1 MKKKWITLIAL
12 LFLCLSVQTGWA
24 DDLDSLSDDSTTEE
38 LSDSG
43 DDLVDSSDGLNTD
56 DQEEMDSD
64 DEAGP
69 EIKFGGYIK
78 LLGYWNQEKYSDLLW
93 GMYQGNAA
101 LSAGGAPGADYGIPP
116 AQDLSGFNNVGTRLQ
131 LKVEGYLG
139 EHARL
144 FSAFNINYN
153 TVGSIHDTDA
163 TANTTDKQN
172 AEVRLVEAFVEI
184 YEGSRI
190 WKIGPQLVTWSY
202 LEGME
207 VPTDRINARDNSYK
221 STEYEDSKLPSTGVL
236 LTQKI
241 GDSQLEIMAIPVA
254 KTNIGMEFQNYM
266 YSGQDDEVQEPKP
279 NQTKW
284 ATRFS
289 STIGKLDMAV
299 SYVEG
304 IDPNADVYLIGSTPL
319 PTGGTAN
326 FYGKKFNRIKS
337 PGLDLQYNLGSWL
350 AKLSYVN
357 TLTEDKDGSDPLIKN
372 SWSKYVIGG
381 EFSAGGSTFNIYA
394 GQQTIEDFDPTSDTA
409 FLVGQIRERT
419 DFISGHFNANFLTGD
434 ALNLVLMA
442 ANYWDED
449 GESVQSIVRGTFK
462 YKIADGLEFLFSPSY
477 MDMMDNQFTDIQTEI
492 KYSF

>member
-24 DDLDSLSDDSTTEE
+24 DDLDSLSDDLTTEE
-38 LSDSG
+38 LSDSS
-43 DDLVDSSDGLNTD
+43 DDLNTD

-101 LSAGGAPGADYGIPP
+101 MYSSLYTTPP
-116 AQDLSGFNNVGTRLQ
+116 AQDISGFNNVGTRLQ
-131 LKVEGYLG
+131 LKIEGYLG
-139 EHARL
+139 DQARL
-144 FSAFNINYN
+144 FAAFNVNYN
-153 TVGSIHDTDA
+153 TVGSLHEPDA
-163 TANTTDKQN
+163 TANDTEKQN
-172 AEVRLVEAFVEI
+172 AELRMVEAFVEI

-207 VPTDRINARDNSYK
+207 VPTDRLNARDNSYK

-241 GDSQLEIMAIPVA
+241 GGSQLEIMAIPVA
-254 KTNIGMEFQNYM
+254 KTNIGMEFQEYFYPGSEENP
-266 YSGQDDEVQEPKP
+266 DPKP

-289 STIGKLDMAV
+289 STVGKLDVAV

-304 IDPNADVYLIGSTPL
+304 IDPNTDLNA
-319 PTGGTAN
+319 TGNGRA
-326 FYGKKFNRIKS
+326 YNRIQS

-350 AKLSYVN
+350 AKLSWVN
-357 TLTEDKDGSDPLIKN
+357 TITEDKDGDDPFVKN

-381 EFSAGGSTFNIYA
+381 EFTVGGSTINIYA
-394 GQQTIEDFDPTSDTA
+394 GQHAIKDFDATAPTN
-409 FLVGQIRERT
+409 FMLGQIRERT
-419 DFISGHFNANFLTGD
+419 DFISGHVNASFLTGD

-449 GESVQSIVRGTFK
+449 GESVQSILRGTFK

-477 MDMMDNQFTDIQTEI
+477 MDMMDNQFTDIQTEV

>member
-1 MKKKWITLIAL
+1 MIAL
-12 LFLCLSVQTGWA
+12 FLFGLTTQTGWA
-24 DDLDSLSDDSTTEE
+24 DDLDELDSLSDSATEE
-38 LSDSG
+38 LES
-43 DDLVDSSDGLNTD
+43 DDLSEDTDEDSDEMEEDSSDPKI
-56 DQEEMDSD
+56 S
-64 DEAGP
+64 
-69 EIKFGGYIK
+69 FGGYIK

-93 GMYQGNAA
+93 GMYQGY
-101 LSAGGAPGADYGIPP
+101 PTKPP
-116 AQDLSGFNNVGTRLQ
+116 AQDISGFNNIGTRLQ
-131 LKVEGYLG
+131 LKIEGYLG

-144 FSAFNINYN
+144 FTAINVNYN
-153 TVGSIHDTDA
+153 TVDSIHNTDA
-163 TANTTDKQN
+163 TANNAEKQN

-207 VPTDRINARDNSYK
+207 VPTDRVNARDNSYK

-241 GDSQLEIMAIPVA
+241 GDSQLEVMAIPVA
-254 KTNIGMEFQNYM
+254 KTNIGMEFQDYLYPGATEYPAAN
-266 YSGQDDEVQEPKP
+266 P

-289 STIGKLDMAV
+289 GTVGKLDVAV

-304 IDPNADVYLIGSTPL
+304 IDPDADLSADM
-319 PTGGTAN
+319 TGRA
-326 FYGKKFNRIKS
+326 YNRTKS

-350 AKLSYVN
+350 AKLSWVS
-357 TLTEDKDGSDPLIKN
+357 TITEDEDGSDPLIKN
-372 SWSKYVIGG
+372 NWSKYVIGG
-381 EFSAGGSTFNIYA
+381 EFTAGGSTFNIYA
-394 GQQTIEDFDPTSDTA
+394 GQHAIEDFDPNGATN

-419 DFISGHFNANFLTGD
+419 DFVSGHVNANFLTGD

-449 GESVQSIVRGTFK
+449 GESVQSIVRGTFN
-462 YKIADGLEFLFSPSY
+462 YKIADGLNFLVGTSY
-477 MDMMDNQFTDIQTEI
+477 MDMLDNQFTDVQTEV